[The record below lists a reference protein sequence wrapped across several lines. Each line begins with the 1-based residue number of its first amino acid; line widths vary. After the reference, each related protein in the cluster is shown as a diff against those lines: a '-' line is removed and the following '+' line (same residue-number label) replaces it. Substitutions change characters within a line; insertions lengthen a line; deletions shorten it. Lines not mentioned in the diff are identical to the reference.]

1 MGNIA
6 INTSDTLE
14 RIYDSALGSSL
25 LETILDTI
33 SHCLPGMAIV
43 MFGQDTVRLAGNFL
57 LHRGLRADAVVS
69 SMANLAVDNPW
80 FERQWRQ
87 KEGDIYQDDEL
98 LSRDELMKSN
108 KLTLWNTAMGAMA
121 RATGMVIH
129 RKGTRQLVLEVRFPE
144 DADAKSR
151 QEATS
156 LLESLGPHLVR
167 AAKIM
172 YLKNR
177 FPLRTQMA
185 NDVLEL
191 FPFPVLIIDTEC
203 RIRSMNERSELLA
216 NKMDTF
222 FVSADNVFHATN
234 LDAELEFRSMIQ
246 RLGSGVQHSAELF
259 SLPNAD
265 KSKQVFLSITKLGVN
280 SSQRLNA
287 YNVYEK
293 QGARLAIVVQD
304 TAEALTLSHST
315 LWNAFKLTNA
325 EAELATLLL
334 EGCSIGDCAQKQSLA
349 KQTLRNHLGS
359 IMKKTRTN
367 RQPQL
372 VALLTRLALT
382 TTL

>member
-57 LHRGLRADAVVS
+57 LHKGLKADAVVS

-98 LSRDELMKSN
+98 LSRDELMDSN

-151 QEATS
+151 REATS
-156 LLESLGPHLVR
+156 LLETLGPHLVR

-191 FPFPVLIIDTEC
+191 FPFPVLIIDSEC
-203 RIRSMNERSELLA
+203 RVRSMNERSELLA

-222 FVSADNVFHATN
+222 FVSADNLFHATN
-234 LDAELEFRSMIQ
+234 LDAELEFRSLVQ

-280 SSQRLNA
+280 STQRLNA

-293 QGARLAIVVQD
+293 QGARLAVVVQD
-304 TAEALTLSHST
+304 TAEALTLSHSA